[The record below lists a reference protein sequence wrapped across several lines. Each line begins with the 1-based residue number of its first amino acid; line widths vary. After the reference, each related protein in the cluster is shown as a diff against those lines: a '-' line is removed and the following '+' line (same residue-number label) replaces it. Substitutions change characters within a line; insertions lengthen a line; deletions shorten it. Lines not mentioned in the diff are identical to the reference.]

1 VTATTQRAL
10 GSGFVLDKAGHIVT
24 NYRVVH
30 GASRVEVSFSDQER
44 LPARIVG
51 RDPSTDL
58 AVLQV
63 RVSSRALT
71 PLRLGN
77 SDLVRVGDSV
87 VAIGNPLGE
96 DRSITSGIVS
106 AIERRI
112 YAPNGAPID
121 HGIRTDTA
129 LDHGSSGGPLLNA
142 RGQVIGVTSQI
153 QTGGDGNIGI
163 GFAIPVDT
171 VESVVAQLIA
181 NGKVFH
187 PFVGVQARA
196 ITPGVSALFRLPA
209 RSGLL
214 VSRVCAD
221 TGAATAGLRGAKRQV
236 TVAGDTWPLGG
247 DIIVAAD
254 GVRVGSVDML
264 RQVVAQ
270 KKPGDTVKLTVLRGD
285 KHLALNVKI
294 GREPLTTRC

>member
-1 VTATTQRAL
+1 M
-10 GSGFVLDKAGHIVT
+10 
-24 NYRVVH
+24 
-30 GASRVEVSFSDQER
+30 
-44 LPARIVG
+44 
-51 RDPSTDL
+51 
-58 AVLQV
+58 
-63 RVSSRALT
+63 
-71 PLRLGN
+71 
-77 SDLVRVGDSV
+77 RVGDSV
-87 VAIGNPLGE
+87 VTIGNPLGE

-221 TGAATAGLRGAKRQV
+221 TGAATDFTKMTQTEKLEYNRRKRDRIFG
-236 TVAGDTWPLGG
+236 T
-247 DIIVAAD
+247 I
-254 GVRVGSVDML
+254 
-264 RQVVAQ
+264 
-270 KKPGDTVKLTVLRGD
+270 
-285 KHLALNVKI
+285 
-294 GREPLTTRC
+294 